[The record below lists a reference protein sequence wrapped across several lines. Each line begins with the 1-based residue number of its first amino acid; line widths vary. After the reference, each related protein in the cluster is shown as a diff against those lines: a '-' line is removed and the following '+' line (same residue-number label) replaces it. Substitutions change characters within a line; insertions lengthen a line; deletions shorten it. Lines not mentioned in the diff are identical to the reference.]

1 MKIKKYKYILL
12 GILCVVLATGYFYLF
27 FQKGI
32 EFEDSF
38 LKLSQSNN
46 MYQYKGS
53 VYGQDILITVE
64 GNLRERDSAIITYAI
79 EDFDTRVYTV
89 KVENWLGKNAD
100 VKIFDG
106 FGQIYEGSYRPTIL
120 INKDGSLYIEETKI
134 TYYNNDVSI
143 FDEDYKIS
151 YSHIVSTALKDS
163 VSNRGKGALLFYALL
178 IMAIHT
184 IDVIWPLFFFN
195 IRYGYAVRKPEPS
208 DRYLV
213 AQRISRF
220 IYPIIAIMLLIASLS

>member
-12 GILCVVLATGYFYLF
+12 GILGVIMAIGYFYLF

-32 EFEDSF
+32 DFEDSF

-53 VYGQDILITVE
+53 AYGQDILITVE
-64 GNLRERDSAIITYAI
+64 GDLRESDTAIVTYAI
-79 EDFDTRVYTV
+79 EDFDTRVYAV
-89 KVENWLGKNAD
+89 KFDNRFGNNAD
-100 VKIFDG
+100 VKIFDS
-106 FGQIYEGSYRPTIL
+106 FGMIYEGSYRPTIL
-120 INKDGSLYIEETKI
+120 MNKDGSLYMEETRI
-134 TYYNNDVSI
+134 TFTNHDVNI
-143 FDEDYKIS
+143 FDEDYKIR

-163 VSNRGKGALLFYALL
+163 IYNRGNRALLFYALF
-178 IMAIHT
+178 IMVIHT

-208 DRYLV
+208 DRYLA